1 VFVLKANVGK
11 IDQVIRIVL
20 GLILISLFFL
30 LDGILKYIGIIGLV
44 LVLTSFIKF
53 CPLYTLFGI
62 NTTKEKN

>member
-1 VFVLKANVGK
+1 MFVLKANVGK

-62 NTTKEKN
+62 NTKKEKN

>member
-1 VFVLKANVGK
+1 MTANVGE
-11 IDQVIRIVL
+11 IDQIIRIVL

-30 LDGILKYIGIIGLV
+30 LDGSLKYIGIIGLV

-62 NTTKEKN
+62 NTKKAKNS